1 MRIFINVILLFVFA
15 STVSAQYRK
24 LPQSNTFRI
33 SQKKQVISIY
43 PKRKKGGE
51 DPRLVDIENNI
62 VQTKLKNP
70 NAIALIIA
78 VGEYQ
83 NASIPKVKFAKR
95 DASLMREY
103 LIKRLGYDPNNIFPK
118 SMDELPTAGFIKT
131 YLKDRLKRILRP
143 DGKSELFIYY
153 VGHGAPSMI
162 NQNNAYLV
170 PYDADPNYLT
180 DLNAYAVNEFFAD
193 IAALPASK
201 KMVLL
206 DACFSGQTG
215 DGNSIITNA
224 SPLTLKPKIDLFND
238 ANSMILM
245 SSKADQVS
253 NWYPEKQHSLFTY
266 FFLKGLQG
274 IADLNSDGSITL
286 SEMEQFLNDP
296 NEGVPYIANRQ
307 FQRQQEV
314 QVIGNK
320 QMVIGL
326 N

>member
-1 MRIFINVILLFVFA
+1 MRLTFCVFLFLTCLH
-15 STVSAQYRK
+15 SGNAQSQT

-33 SQKKQVISIY
+33 SSKKQVIAVF
-43 PKRKKGGE
+43 PKRKKGE

-62 VQTKLKNP
+62 VQTKIKNP

-118 SMDELPTAGFIKT
+118 SMDDLPTAGYIKT
-131 YLKDRLKRILRP
+131 FLKDRLKRILRP
-143 DGKSELFIYY
+143 DGKSELFVYY
-153 VGHGAPSMI
+153 VGHGAPSMV
-162 NQNNAYLV
+162 NQNSAYLV

-180 DLNAYAVNEFFAD
+180 DMNAYAVNEFFAD

-215 DGNSIITNA
+215 DGNSIINNA

-320 QMVIGL
+320 QLVIGL